1 MTNEIIELLSF
12 VEISQ
17 NRSKILKSLSDGAL
31 FPSKIGKNTD
41 IRINQVSTTLKELKE
56 KELVIL
62 LNPDAKIGRY
72 YELTEKGKEVLK
84 HIK

>member
-17 NRSKILKSLSDGAL
+17 NRSKILKSLNDGAL
-31 FPSKIGKNTD
+31 FPSKIAKNTD

-56 KELVIL
+56 KELVVL

-72 YELTEKGKEVLK
+72 YELTDKGKEIAKRL
-84 HIK
+84 